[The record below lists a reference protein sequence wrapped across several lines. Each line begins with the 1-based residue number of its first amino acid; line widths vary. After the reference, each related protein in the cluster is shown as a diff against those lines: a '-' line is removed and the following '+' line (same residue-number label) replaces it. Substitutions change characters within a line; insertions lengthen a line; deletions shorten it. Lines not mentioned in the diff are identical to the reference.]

1 MARLNDE
8 GQWIVL
14 MGFIVSVSIFFLAFI
29 MSQSTLVGQ
38 TTSEAV
44 LEFPKSEVQDLKSD
58 LVALSIENL
67 TGSVTGD
74 DVSKI
79 KQDIKALALYRQN
92 AVVDFD
98 IPSYSYPD
106 YRVGDYYYYEM
117 TVHFNNGI
125 TEYDE
130 IYSIIRPI

>member
-44 LEFPKSEVQDLKSD
+44 LEFPKSEIQDLKSD
-58 LVALSIENL
+58 VIDISIGNITHLL
-67 TGSVTGD
+67 TST
-74 DVSKI
+74 DVSEI
-79 KQDIKALALYRQN
+79 KQDVQALALYRQN
-92 AVVDFD
+92 AVVDFE
-98 IPSYSYPD
+98 IPYSPD
-106 YRVGDYYYYEM
+106 YKVGDYYYYEM

-130 IYSIIRPI
+130 TYSIIRPIP